1 MNKQRTLSRA
11 IGVLL
16 ALLMLLPLPAIAEE
30 AAPND
35 VEDMLKSMTLEQ
47 KVGQMMIVS
56 FRTWKDSNV
65 EDAPSVDVTVLNDDI
80 RDTLQKGLFGGVLLF
95 AQNCADAEQTLR
107 LVADMQAVNQ
117 AAGGLPLLVSTD
129 QEGGSV
135 ARLGF
140 GTPGPGSMALTASGD
155 PKNAT
160 TMAAIYGEELRLL
173 GIHAD
178 FAPVVDVNNNASNPV
193 IGVRSFSDTPE
204 VAAVY
209 GAAYLKGLHS
219 AGTMASLKHFPGHG
233 NTDTDSH
240 TGFPCVN
247 STYEELSRTELIPF
261 QLAIDAG
268 ADMIMTAHIQYPEI
282 EKGTYT
288 STTTQQQ
295 VYLPATMSKTILT
308 DILRR
313 DMGFTG
319 VVVSDAL
326 DMAAISENFAIEDVL
341 RMTIN
346 AGVDLL
352 ILPPTFTSQQ
362 TAQMRDIVKQAAKLV
377 EAGEIDAARVD
388 ESVRRILTL
397 KQKYGIL
404 DKNDFTVTDEQ
415 VQAAVAGVGSAAHR
429 QTAYGFSQKALTLLK
444 NENEAFPVKL
454 QAGQKAF
461 ILLSSSAASRVAT
474 VELVQQLLA
483 AQNALP
489 SDAAITS
496 LVNTKENEAECIA
509 AAMEADAVILVSR
522 VYNAAGLNPNTNDG
536 FSTAVFDKII
546 EARHEAGKTVIV
558 VSCQLPYDAAR
569 FPKADAILLTYGSAV
584 MRALPPETRAG
595 SGYVPNLAA
604 GLCACF
610 GQGEATGRLPVDLPA
625 LNESYA
631 LTKTIFCRAG
641 ERLTAVGNE

>member
-1 MNKQRTLSRA
+1 MNNRRTLFRA

-30 AAPND
+30 ATPND
-35 VEDMLKSMTLEQ
+35 VDDILKSMTLEQ

-56 FRTWKDSNV
+56 FRTWKDSTV
-65 EDAPSVDVTVLNDDI
+65 ADASSVDVTELNDDI
-80 RDTLQKGLFGGVLLF
+80 RDTIQKGLFGGVLLF
-95 AQNCADAEQTLR
+95 AQNCANAEQTLR

-117 AAGGLPLLVSTD
+117 AAGGRPLLVSTD

-140 GTPGPGSMALTASGD
+140 GTPGPGNMALTASGD

-160 TMAAIYGEELRLL
+160 TMATIYGEELGLL

-219 AGTMASLKHFPGHG
+219 TGTMASLKHFPGHG

-247 STYEELSRTELIPF
+247 STYEELSVTELIPF

-282 EKGTYT
+282 EKETYT
-288 STTTQQQ
+288 STSTQKQ

-308 DILRR
+308 DILRK
-313 DMGFTG
+313 DMGFKG

-346 AGVDLL
+346 AGVDML
-352 ILPPTFTSQQ
+352 ILPPTFSSQQ
-362 TAQMRDIVKQAAKLV
+362 TQQMRDIVKQAAKLV
-377 EAGEIDAARVD
+377 ETGEVDAARVD

-397 KQKYGIL
+397 KQRYGIL
-404 DKNDFTVTDEQ
+404 DKTDFTVTDEQ
-415 VQAAVAGVGSAAHR
+415 VQSAVEGVGSAAHR
-429 QTAYGFSQKALTLLK
+429 QTAYRISEKALTLLK

-454 QAGQKAF
+454 QAGQRAF
-461 ILLSSSAASRVAT
+461 VLLSGSAASRVAT
-474 VELVQQLLA
+474 VELAQQLLA
-483 AQNALP
+483 AQSALP
-489 SDAAITS
+489 ADATITS
-496 LVNTKENEAECIA
+496 MVNTKENEAECMA

-522 VYNAAGLNPNTNDG
+522 VINAAGLNPNTDDG

-546 EARHEAGKTVIV
+546 EARHEAGKPVIV

-584 MRALPPETRAG
+584 MRTLPSETGAG

-625 LNESYA
+625 LDESYA
-631 LTKTIFCRAG
+631 LTKTILCRAG
-641 ERLTAVGNE
+641 ERLTAAGNE